1 MMAAEQLTAHP
12 TLAGL
17 LAGLLE
23 VEPGH
28 DREVLGLTLDSR
40 QVKPGYLFLACAGSS
55 QHGLIHAAQ
64 AIEQGAVAI
73 LWEPDQGQGERLA
86 AEWADAPVPLLALA
100 GLSMQVSA
108 IAGRFYDNPSRRMC
122 VYGITGT
129 NGKTSISQLLA
140 QALADEVPC
149 GIMGTLG
156 YGFPGA
162 LTTTGLTTPDAVTV
176 QRLLAEM
183 RHQGALAMTMEVSSH
198 ALDQGRAEAVSFDG
212 AIFTNLSRDHYDYH
226 GSRENYAAAKQR
238 LFRMPGLGFAVI
250 NFDDEEGRRL
260 LTELPAEV
268 EPMLYTLE
276 SREILPE
283 GLSGWVR
290 ACSIT
295 PTGSGM
301 EIALECHRGE
311 GVLKSRLLGRFN
323 ASNLLA
329 VLLVLLLRGWDL
341 ERALR
346 VMERLQTVPG
356 RMQLFGGEAQPTA
369 VVDYAHTPDALEKA
383 LQAVRLHCAGRLSVV
398 FGCGGDRDRGKRPLM
413 GALAERLADRVY
425 VTDDNPRSE
434 PSAAIIEEIL
444 AGIQRPEHVVVE
456 ADRGRA
462 IRRAI
467 EEAAVGDLV
476 LVAGKGHEDYQLVAG
491 RTLHFDDREEV
502 ARALAEWRGGAQ

>member
-1 MMAAEQLTAHP
+1 MMAAEQLTDHP
-12 TLAGL
+12 TLASL

-23 VEPGH
+23 LEPAL
-28 DREVLGLTLDSR
+28 DREILGLTLDSR
-40 QVKPGYLFLACAGSS
+40 QVKPGYLFLACAGSR
-55 QHGLIHAAQ
+55 QHGLTHAAQ
-64 AIEQGAVAI
+64 AIGQGAVAI
-73 LWEPDQGQGERLA
+73 LWEPGRGEGERLA
-86 AEWADAPVPLLALA
+86 AEWSHATVPLLPIA

-108 IAGRFYDNPSRRMC
+108 IAGRFYGNPSQRMC

-129 NGKTSISQLLA
+129 NGKTSVSQLLA

-162 LTTTGLTTPDAVTV
+162 LRTTGLTTPDAVSV

-183 RHQGALAMTMEVSSH
+183 RQQGALALIMEVSSH

-238 LFRMPGLGFAVI
+238 LFRIPGLGFAVI
-250 NFDDEEGRRL
+250 NHDDEEGRRL
-260 LTELPAEV
+260 FAELPAEV
-268 EPMLYTLE
+268 EPMLYTLDPQA
-276 SREILPE
+276 SLPE
-283 GLSGWVR
+283 GLSGWVSAR
-290 ACSIT
+290 RIT
-295 PTGSGM
+295 PTSSGM
-301 EIALECHRGE
+301 EIELACHRGE

-356 RMQLFGGEAQPTA
+356 RMQLFGGDKQPTV

-413 GALAERLADRVY
+413 GGLAERLAERVY

-434 PSAAIIEEIL
+434 TSASIIEEIL
-444 AGIQRPEHVVVE
+444 DGMQQPDRVVVQP
-456 ADRGRA
+456 DRASAIGQA
-462 IRRAI
+462 IRAARA
-467 EEAAVGDLV
+467 GDLV

-491 RTLHFDDREEV
+491 KRLHFDDREQVVE
-502 ARALAEWRGGAQ
+502 ALAEWHGGAL